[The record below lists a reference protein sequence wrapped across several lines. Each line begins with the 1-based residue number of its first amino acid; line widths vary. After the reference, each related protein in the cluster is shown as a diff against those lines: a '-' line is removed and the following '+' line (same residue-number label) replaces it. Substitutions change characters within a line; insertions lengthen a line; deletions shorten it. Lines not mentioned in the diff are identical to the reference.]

1 MLFIKQNKK
10 KPKDQNASKWNYGWK
25 NRNDRS
31 ACVKFFSEHYTRMN
45 STSHYWSY
53 NDFYTLPFLLLT
65 LYLYSMHCI
74 LHHKLIFTIHYST
87 RFSFLQITF
96 SLLRNWNNRTNNV
109 WAGFFCK
116 CISLNE
122 VFCFW
127 KPKISF
133 TEMSH
138 ESIEKQFNLNY
149 YFMKYSERKI
159 SQCILPFTQLS
170 EYVRICLGRIY
181 SGSKYVSI
189 LQGFGYAIVTQ
200 GSKLATMWL
209 SISEKDVNMSQFTI
223 TDRSLNKSHAMENPR
238 SLYQLISN
246 FWEMGIFSTLSKI

>member
-1 MLFIKQNKK
+1 M
-10 KPKDQNASKWNYGWK
+10 
-25 NRNDRS
+25 
-31 ACVKFFSEHYTRMN
+31 CKFFSEHYIRMN

-53 NDFYTLPFLLLT
+53 NDFYTLTFLY
-65 LYLYSMHCI
+65 YLHFTYIACI
-74 LHHKLIFTIHYST
+74 VYFIIVYFIIFTIHYST
-87 RFSFLQITF
+87 RFSSLQITF
-96 SLLRNWNNRTNNV
+96 SLLSNWNNRTNDV

-122 VFCFW
+122 VFSFW

-133 TEMSH
+133 TEMFH

-149 YFMKYSERKI
+149 YFMKYSKRKI
-159 SQCILPFTQLS
+159 SQYILPFTQLS

-200 GSKLATMWL
+200 GSKEYIWKGREYV
-209 SISEKDVNMSQFTI
+209 SIYDNRQEP
-223 TDRSLNKSHAMENPR
+223 E
-238 SLYQLISN
+238 
-246 FWEMGIFSTLSKI
+246 